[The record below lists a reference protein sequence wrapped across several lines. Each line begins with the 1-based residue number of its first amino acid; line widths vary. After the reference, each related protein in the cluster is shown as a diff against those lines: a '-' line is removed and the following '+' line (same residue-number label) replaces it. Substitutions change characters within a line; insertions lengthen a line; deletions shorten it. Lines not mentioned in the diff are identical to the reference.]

1 MNESINFVGEGGETI
16 YDRDNLRITVGRAL
30 HSEALMLL
38 KNTVYG
44 TKGIRYQHTN
54 QETKVG
60 DLANPFFFHL
70 WQGDELIGM
79 YCLDERQL
87 DIENRQVTGFYG
99 RYLSVAESR
108 SNKGYGR
115 LLKQKAMD
123 YTEQHT
129 SSPFLFYSYIE
140 EKNERSMAISL
151 NENFRS
157 VARLKTYFFRRYA
170 PVEDKRFGIATAA
183 ELTRII
189 PLLSRFYR
197 HYTFKTFAHV
207 GYQGQYFVLREGGQI
222 VAGIQANPVCWRF
235 IQMPG
240 LWGPLIM
247 KLAPLFPLTR
257 WYFNPARQAFAVLEG
272 FYHSEGRAHLLPVLL
287 ESVLAHLGLHS
298 AMWQI
303 DERDPLTA
311 LLRQKEM
318 GSFSS
323 FRAGINTHVLVKS
336 VGTPDS
342 WLVNQRP
349 LYISCFD
356 YS

>member
-1 MNESINFVGEGGETI
+1 MNESISPGGASGETI
-16 YDRDNLRITVGRAL
+16 YEQDDLRITVGHAL
-30 HSEALMLL
+30 ESYGLTLL

-54 QETKVG
+54 QETKVR
-60 DLANPFFFHL
+60 DLVSPFFFHL

-87 DIENRQVTGFYG
+87 DIENRLITGFYG

-115 LLKQKAMD
+115 LLKLKAME
-123 YTEQHT
+123 YAERHT

-140 EKNERSMAISL
+140 EKNERSMAISV

-157 VARLKTYFFRRYA
+157 IALLKTYFFRRYA
-170 PVEDKRFGIATAA
+170 PVKDKRFGVATADD
-183 ELTRII
+183 LTRII

-197 HYTFKTFAHV
+197 HYTFKTFAHI
-207 GYQGQYFVLREGGQI
+207 GYRGQYFVLREGAHI
-222 VAGIQANPVCWRF
+222 VAGVQANPVCWRF

-247 KLAPLFPLTR
+247 KLAPLLPLTR

-298 AMWQI
+298 AMWLI
-303 DERDPLTA
+303 DERDPLTP
-311 LLRQKEM
+311 LLSQKEM

-323 FRAGINTHVLVKS
+323 FRVGITTHVLVKS
-336 VGTPDS
+336 VGTPDA
-342 WLVNQRP
+342 WLLNQRP
-349 LYISCFD
+349 LYVSCFD